1 LLKTVVLGKVL
12 AVVVVGK
19 ALVVPRVHPTA
30 AAQHNP
36 VVLALEVLE
45 AAAGTPAVVEAVAV
59 GLAAE
64 AAERMTIL
72 AALMP
77 VVVVEDLH
85 MQTRL

>member
-1 LLKTVVLGKVL
+1 MLKTVVLGKVL

-77 VVVVEDLH
+77 EEEAADLH
-85 MQTRL
+85 MQTRR

>member
-1 LLKTVVLGKVL
+1 MLKTVVLDKGL
-12 AVVVVGK
+12 AAAVAGK

-36 VVLALEVLE
+36 VVLALEGLE
-45 AAAGTPAVVEAVAV
+45 AVAGTPVAAVVAVV

-77 VVVVEDLH
+77 EEEAAALH
-85 MQTRL
+85 MQTRR

>member
-1 LLKTVVLGKVL
+1 MLKTVVLGKVL

-36 VVLALEVLE
+36 VVLALEELGAV
-45 AAAGTPAVVEAVAV
+45 AGTPAAAVAAAV
-59 GLAAE
+59 GSVVGVV
-64 AAERMTIL
+64 ERMTTL

-77 VVVVEDLH
+77 VVEEEALH
-85 MQTRL
+85 MQMRR

>member
-1 LLKTVVLGKVL
+1 MLKTVVLGEVL
-12 AVVVVGK
+12 AAVVVGK

-36 VVLALEVLE
+36 VVLGLEVLE

-77 VVVVEDLH
+77 VVVEEDLH